1 MNVLGY
7 LGRQSKAALT
17 ALGVGLVAVTGI
29 LQYLTAPNLS
39 FLVYYLVPVALA
51 AWFVGKWPSIL
62 IAATS
67 AAASAVA
74 GVAATLR
81 DAPGPPTFTVP
92 YSIVSAQFGFFL
104 ITLAYVLT
112 ALKVAFDRAD
122 RLARTDYLTGVA
134 NHRSFAERANA
145 ELDRARRYERPFSLC
160 YIDVDNFKGVNDR
173 LGHGAGDGLLRVV
186 AETVRGQIRAS
197 DVIARLG
204 GDEFAILL
212 PEAAY
217 EAAQVVVAK
226 VHESLGELARQRGWP
241 VTFSMGVV
249 TCLEP
254 PDSVEGL
261 IKAADRL
268 MYAVKRGGK
277 GSIRHEILGKSATPA
292 GDRPGEPGR

>member
-62 IAATS
+62 IAAVS
-67 AAASAVA
+67 AAVSAVA

-81 DAPGPPTFTVP
+81 GDPGPSTFTVP

-134 NHRSFAERANA
+134 NHRAFAEMANA
-145 ELDRARRYERPFSLC
+145 ELERARRYEHPFSLC
-160 YIDVDNFKGVNDR
+160 YIDVDNFKTVNDR
-173 LGHGAGDGLLRVV
+173 LGHGVGDGLLRVV
-186 AETVRGQIRAS
+186 ADTVRRQIRTS
-197 DVIARLG
+197 DAIARLG

-212 PEAAY
+212 PETAY
-217 EAAQVVVAK
+217 EAAQVVVGK
-226 VHESLGELARQRGWP
+226 VHESLSEMARLRGWP

-249 TCLEP
+249 TCLES
-254 PDSVEGL
+254 PDSVEML

-268 MYAVKRGGK
+268 MYTVKRGGK
-277 GSIRHEILGKSATPA
+277 GRIRHEILGKSPTPA
-292 GDRPGEPGR
+292 